1 MKIAALA
8 DIHGNLRAL
17 NAILEDLQIW
27 NPDLVYIL
35 GDTINRGTRSP
46 ECLRIVQ
53 KSASRTGWQV
63 IKGNHE
69 EYVLRFTHPDT
80 PLSGPEYQLQKI
92 VHWTFTRLTKSQLN
106 YSQALPEEINQ
117 KPDGILSLRAVH
129 ASMQGLRAGIYPSME
144 PEQIREMIH
153 PAPDLI
159 LVGHTHQP
167 LVKKIDQTFII
178 NAGSVGMPFDGDHRA
193 GYARIKIQNGKIQ
206 AEIIRL
212 QYDLEAAL
220 DDFIESGFIDQGG
233 PMARLVLKELEIA
246 RPQLSHWFQT
256 YSQAVIREEISLV
269 DAVND
274 FLNNPN
280 HTLAW

>member
-17 NAILEDLQIW
+17 NAVLENLQSW
-27 NPDLVYIL
+27 DPDLVFVL
-35 GDTINRGTRSP
+35 GDTINRGPKSP
-46 ECLRIVQ
+46 ECLHIVQ
-53 KSASRTGWQV
+53 NGASQSGWQV

-69 EYVLRFTHPDT
+69 EYVLKFIHPDT
-80 PLSGPEYQLQKI
+80 PLSGPEYQVLKI
-92 VHWTFTRLTKSQLN
+92 VHWTFTGLTENQLDYN
-106 YSQALPEEINQ
+106 QALPEEINQ
-117 KPDGILSLRAVH
+117 KPDGNLSLRAVH
-129 ASMQGLRAGIYPSME
+129 ASMQGIRTGIYPSTE
-144 PEQIREMIH
+144 PEQIREMIQ

-167 LVKKIDQTFII
+167 LVKKVDQTFVI

-193 GYARIKIQNGKIQ
+193 GYARIKIQNGKIR

-212 QYDLEAAL
+212 QYDLEAAI
-220 DDFIESGFIDQGG
+220 DDFFESGFIDQGG

-256 YSQAVIREEISLV
+256 YYQPVIREEISLQ
-269 DAVND
+269 DAVNN
-274 FLNNPN
+274 FLQNPN
-280 HTLAW
+280 QTLAW